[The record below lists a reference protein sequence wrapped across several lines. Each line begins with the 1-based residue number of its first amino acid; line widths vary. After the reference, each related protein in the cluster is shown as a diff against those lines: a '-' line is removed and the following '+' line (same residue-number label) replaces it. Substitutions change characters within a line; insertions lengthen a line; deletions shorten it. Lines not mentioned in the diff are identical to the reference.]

1 MLPQAVRPG
10 AVEELDALDKA
21 KAPLLEKKKQKRF
34 KSGGQESAYALRDD
48 DYEKARIGNRR
59 KQTRGERR
67 KAFDARGKAMLRAM
81 RVHVES
87 YRERLKSLGQAD
99 ADPVGVH
106 PRVHRIGQLLA
117 ADPSGR
123 SHLVALCM
131 MPRALAQ
138 RILSSCTRIDPVGE
152 SAELPTGAPSAK
164 RYWRRPGR
172 RSLRHPASLRSVGI
186 GVLLWA
192 QSAST
197 KRRGFSRVVRGL
209 SRPLICKLLAEPEH
223 GFGPSVGAVYGTAG
237 SGMPGAVPLL
247 KARGVLSV
255 DQPPGDKVS
264 ACDRGPSGHA
274 FNVYW
279 FYAAKSWPEPEP
291 GLEQDLLALHIA
303 QARAAVPAVQST
315 A

>member
-1 MLPQAVRPG
+1 
-10 AVEELDALDKA
+10 
-21 KAPLLEKKKQKRF
+21 
-34 KSGGQESAYALRDD
+34 
-48 DYEKARIGNRR
+48 
-59 KQTRGERR
+59 
-67 KAFDARGKAMLRAM
+67 MLRSM
-81 RVHVES
+81 RTHVER

-117 ADPSGR
+117 ADPTGR
-123 SHLVALCM
+123 SHLVALSM

-138 RILSSCTRIDPVGE
+138 RILSSSTRIDPVGE
-152 SAELPTGAPSAK
+152 NTELPSGAPSAK
-164 RYWRRPGR
+164 RFWRRPGR
-172 RSLRHPASLRSVGI
+172 RSLRHPASLRAIGI

-192 QSAST
+192 QAAST

-223 GFGPSVGAVYGTAG
+223 GCPSIGSLFGTAG
-237 SGMPGAVPLL
+237 NGMPGAVPLL

-303 QARAAVPAVQST
+303 QARAAEPAVQST